1 MDKTKLTEIS
11 IQLARMGILPMA
23 IYLAIFIIFTFPQ
36 VLFFSTHFFAA
47 RGDGLHRIWDIWW
60 VNKAVS
66 ELHQS
71 PWYTT
76 YLHYPYG
83 TSLLGHTLTP
93 LKGFMGII
101 LLRFLDTT
109 QTYNFLVIFSFVFG
123 GFTAF
128 LLSYYFTKA
137 YWPSI
142 IAGGIF
148 TYSNFHF
155 AHLPGHLGLISLEW
169 IPLFLLLWQMLFQS
183 PRLITAIA
191 AALSLF
197 AVFLSNYYYFLYS
210 ILAGGLIFLWQALRK
225 RNPFFYLSR
234 GYLLAVSAFLFV
246 TLVTVGPIL
255 IPLLL
260 LNAQDPFIVSN
271 AAGEFVGH
279 DPLSFSLDPLSL
291 VIPGARWRFS
301 ELTKSYWTQL
311 PGFPSEHSVYLGI
324 PSLFFMVYI
333 ARKWKEI
340 KLPGLEIWYLIF
352 IFFTIMALGPRLQIA
367 GTTLPIVLPYS
378 LLERV
383 LPPVGELSGV
393 PVRMVVMSTLS
404 AAVISALGFR
414 ALFAGSRVMRF
425 LAGVMIALLIIE
437 YLPKPIPTT
446 LIPIP
451 KHISLL
457 RDLPAGG
464 FLDTVDTASL
474 DLYYQTIHEKPI
486 AFGKLA
492 RTPKSVR
499 KQDLALRQ
507 VIASQDYQQLFC
519 EYGFRYLATG
529 ANVDLAPS
537 HPWISVL
544 YASSEVIL
552 YDLGQENDCS
562 PAN

>member
-1 MDKTKLTEIS
+1 MDKIKLPEIS
-11 IQLARMGILPMA
+11 IQLARMGIFPVT
-23 IYLAIFIIFTFPQ
+23 IYLAVFVFITFPQ
-36 VLFFSTHFFAA
+36 VLLFSTHFFAGL
-47 RGDGLHRIWDIWW
+47 GDGLHRIWDIWW
-60 VNKAVS
+60 LNKAVS
-66 ELHQS
+66 ELNQS

-76 YLHYPYG
+76 HLHYPYG

-101 LLRFLDTT
+101 LLRFLDLTE
-109 QTYNFLVIFSFVFG
+109 TYNSLVIFSFAFG

-148 TYSNFHF
+148 TYSSFHF

-169 IPLFLLLWQMLFQS
+169 IPLFLLFWLILFQN

-197 AVFLSNYYYFLYS
+197 AVFLSNYYYFLYC
-210 ILAGGLIFLWQALRK
+210 ILAAVLIFIWHIFQK
-225 RNPFFYLSR
+225 HDPFFYLR
-234 GYLLAVSAFLFV
+234 REYLIAISAFLSL

-271 AAGEFVGH
+271 AAGQFVGH
-279 DPLSFSLDPLSL
+279 DPLSFSLDALSL
-291 VIPGARWRFS
+291 IIPGARWRFS
-301 ELTKSYWTQL
+301 ELTKSYWTRL
-311 PGFPSEHSVYLGI
+311 PGLPAEHSVYLGI
-324 PSLFFMVYI
+324 PSLFFIAYI
-333 ARKWKEI
+333 AWKRKDFQSPD
-340 KLPGLEIWYLIF
+340 LGIWYLIF
-352 IFFTIMALGPRLQIA
+352 IFFTLMALGPQLQIS
-367 GTTLPIVLPYS
+367 GHTLPIAMPYS
-378 LLERV
+378 LLEKA

-414 ALFAGSRVMRF
+414 TLLAGPRGMRF
-425 LAGVMIALLIIE
+425 LAGIMIALLIIE

-446 LIPIP
+446 LIPTP
-451 KHISLL
+451 KYISLL
-457 RDLPAGG
+457 SDLPAGG

-499 KQDLALRQ
+499 EQDLALRQ
-507 VIASQDYQQLFC
+507 VIASGDYERLFC

-529 ANVDLAPS
+529 ADVDLATNY
-537 HPWISVL
+537 PWMRLL
-544 YASSEVIL
+544 YDDSEVRL
-552 YDLGQENDCS
+552 YDLSEENNCGL
-562 PAN
+562 AN